1 MDYIKSIRPR
11 LGHQKI
17 LLNSAGAVIVRD
29 GKILLQ
35 RRSDNGRWGLP
46 GGLLELEETYAQAA
60 LREIWEETGLSCRLL
75 ALLGVFHNYDM
86 VWSNGDRA
94 HTLGPIY
101 LAEIVGGELRRDE
114 EALELGFFA
123 PEELPPLC
131 FEDPRAAVDAYL
143 RGVRL
148 PVPEENPPA
157 EK

>member
-114 EALELGFFA
+114 ESLELGFFA

-131 FEDPRAAVDAYL
+131 FEDHRAAVGAYL